1 MPWYG
6 VQGALLRDGLMG
18 GVEVLPYS
26 AQSVMSVGE
35 EDLLS
40 WEKKSGMTDDNFV
53 CKMVKS
59 KDEENKQ
66 MVGVGCKHFS
76 KDALSQ
82 DTRPNNRPHQLIGWY

>member
-18 GVEVLPYS
+18 GVEVLQYS

-66 MVGVGCKHFS
+66 MVGVGC
-76 KDALSQ
+76 
-82 DTRPNNRPHQLIGWY
+82 

>member
-6 VQGALLRDGLMG
+6 VHGALLRDGLMG

-35 EDLLS
+35 EDLLC
-40 WEKKSGMTDDNFV
+40 WEKKSGMTDDYFV
-53 CKMVKS
+53 GKMVKS

-66 MVGVGCKHFS
+66 MVGLGC
-76 KDALSQ
+76 
-82 DTRPNNRPHQLIGWY
+82 